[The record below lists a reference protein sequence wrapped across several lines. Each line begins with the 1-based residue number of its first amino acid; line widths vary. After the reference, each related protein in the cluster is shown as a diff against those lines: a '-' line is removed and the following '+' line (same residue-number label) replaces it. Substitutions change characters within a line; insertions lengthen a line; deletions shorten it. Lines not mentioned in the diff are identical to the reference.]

1 MMLLLPVTVYAE
13 EVEIDG
19 IYYNLITKGKAAE
32 VKSGKS
38 CTGDIVIPSSVV
50 YNDVTYS
57 VTSIGEGAF
66 SNCKSLTSITIPN
79 SVTSIGKGAFGG
91 CRGLTS
97 VTIPNSVTSIGKYT
111 FYDCSGLTSVTIH
124 NSVASIG
131 EYAFSGCR
139 GLTAVYITDLDAWCK
154 IEFAYINSNPLYYAH
169 HLYLNGKEVKDLV
182 IPNSVTSIG
191 SSAFQGCSG
200 LTSITIPNSVTSIGG
215 QAFYDCI

>member
-19 IYYNLITKGKAAE
+19 IYYNLINKGKAAE
-32 VKSGKS
+32 VKSGKG

-97 VTIPNSVTSIGKYT
+97 VTIPNSVTSIGQNA
-111 FYDCSGLTSVTIH
+111 FQDCICLT
-124 NSVASIG
+124 
-131 EYAFSGCR
+131 
-139 GLTAVYITDLDAWCK
+139 L
-154 IEFAYINSNPLYYAH
+154 
-169 HLYLNGKEVKDLV
+169 
-182 IPNSVTSIG
+182 VTSSNETFIDLQLL
-191 SSAFQGCSG
+191 A
-200 LTSITIPNSVTSIGG
+200 
-215 QAFYDCI
+215 